1 MRQVLSLSLPEQ
13 TTKEIKDS
21 SKQRGFSSVSSY
33 VKYLFELDK
42 NLISEKEL
50 LSSIKEARK
59 EYKQGK
65 TIKANSIA
73 DLL

>member
-1 MRQVLSLSLPEQ
+1 MRQVLSLSLSEQ
-13 TTKEIKDS
+13 ITKEIKIS
-21 SKQRGFSSVSSY
+21 SKQRGFNSVSAY

-50 LSSIKEARK
+50 LSAVKEARK
-59 EYKQGK
+59 EYQNGK
-65 TIKANSIA
+65 TVKAKSIA